1 MAHLLELDGLRTEIR
16 LRRAVVHALDGV
28 SLTVD
33 PGECLGI
40 VGESG
45 CGKTMTALSIMRL
58 LPPGGHIVGGKIVLD
73 GKEISSL
80 EDSQMRHVRGN
91 EIGMIFQDPMTSL
104 NPTMTIGDQ
113 ISETVRLHRGA
124 NSAQARQ
131 RAVEVLGL
139 VGESGCGKSVTA
151 MSIMRLLPSPPS
163 RVLGGRILFEDKDLL
178 ALPADEMRAIRGD
191 RIGMV
196 FQEPMTSL
204 NPVLSVGFQIE
215 EVLRLHRGLSGAKA
229 RVQALEM
236 LRHVGIGAPERRLG
250 QYPHQLSGGLRQ
262 RVMIAMALV
271 CRPRL
276 LIADEPTTALDVTIQ
291 AQILDL
297 LRRLKRE
304 LGMALLLI
312 THDLGVVAEMCD
324 AVAVMYAGRIVER
337 AGAEALFRHPRH
349 PYTHGLLAARP
360 RLVPKGGKLPTIAG
374 TVPPPGRRG
383 IGCSFA
389 DRCPRALARCRAD
402 RPELTPAGE
411 GEWAACWNP
420 VP

>member
-1 MAHLLELDGLRTEIR
+1 
-16 LRRAVVHALDGV
+16 V
-28 SLTVD
+28 SL
-33 PGECLGI
+33 L
-40 VGESG
+40 
-45 CGKTMTALSIMRL
+45 
-58 LPPGGHIVGGKIVLD
+58 
-73 GKEISSL
+73 
-80 EDSQMRHVRGN
+80 
-91 EIGMIFQDPMTSL
+91 
-104 NPTMTIGDQ
+104 
-113 ISETVRLHRGA
+113 
-124 NSAQARQ
+124 
-131 RAVEVLGL
+131 AVESLTIAFESEAGPRRVVEQASFDLDAGRTLGL

-163 RVLGGRILFEDKDLL
+163 RVLGGRIMFEGKDLL
-178 ALPADEMRAIRGD
+178 ALPAAAMRAIRGD

-204 NPVLSVGFQIE
+204 NPVLSIGFQIE
-215 EVLRLHRGLSGAKA
+215 EVLRLHRGLAGAAA
-229 RVQALEM
+229 RRQALEM
-236 LRHVGIGAPERRLG
+236 LGHVGIGAPERRLA

-262 RVMIAMALV
+262 RVMIAIALV
-271 CRPRL
+271 CRPQL

-324 AVAVMYAGRIVER
+324 TVAVMYAGRIVER
-337 AGAEALFRHPRH
+337 AGAAALFRHPRH

-374 TVPPPGRRG
+374 TVPPPGRRAQ
-383 IGCSFA
+383 GCSFA
-389 DRCPRALARCRAD
+389 ERCPRVLARCRD
-402 RPELTPAGE
+402 ERPALTPAGE
-411 GEWAACWNP
+411 GQWAACWNP

>member
-1 MAHLLELDGLRTEIR
+1 MSLL
-16 LRRAVVHALDGV
+16 AVE
-28 SLTVD
+28 SLTVAF
-33 PGECLGI
+33 
-40 VGESG
+40 ESEAG
-45 CGKTMTALSIMRL
+45 ARRVVEETSFALEAGR
-58 LPPGGHIVGGKIVLD
+58 
-73 GKEISSL
+73 
-80 EDSQMRHVRGN
+80 
-91 EIGMIFQDPMTSL
+91 T
-104 NPTMTIGDQ
+104 
-113 ISETVRLHRGA
+113 
-124 NSAQARQ
+124 
-131 RAVEVLGL
+131 LGL

-196 FQEPMTSL
+196 LQEPMTSL

-389 DRCPRALARCRAD
+389 DRCPRVLARCRSE
-402 RPELTPAGE
+402 RPELAPAGE
-411 GEWAACWNP
+411 GQWAACWNP